1 MTTDTGTATQ
11 ILDVAQQLI
20 QARGYN
26 GFSYADI
33 AAAVGIKKASIHY
46 YFPSKSD
53 LCRTVIRRHR
63 LTFAA
68 QLAQIDGHSSDAAQ
82 KLKAYL
88 QLYADIQHVPE
99 LVCVCGMLAADVQSL
114 PSTVHLEV
122 QGFFTDNE
130 AWLTNV
136 IAQGVQVGVL
146 HIAGSVA
153 GSESAQQ
160 EAQLLVAGVQGA
172 LLVARSF
179 NESSRFQQ
187 IAQRLLERLL
197 VG

>member
-1 MTTDTGTATQ
+1 MTTDTSTATQ

-53 LCRTVIRRHR
+53 LCRKVIHRHR
-63 LTFAA
+63 HTFAA
-68 QLAQIDGHSSDAAQ
+68 QLAQIDAHTCDAPQ
-82 KLKAYL
+82 KLKEYL
-88 QLYADIQHVPE
+88 QLYADIQQVPE
-99 LVCVCGMLAADVQSL
+99 LVCLCGMLAADVQSL
-114 PSTVHLEV
+114 PSKVHMEV

-130 AWLTNV
+130 VWLTNV

-146 HIAGSVA
+146 HMSGS
-153 GSESAQQ
+153 GPLSGLAQQ
-160 EAQLLVAGVQGA
+160 EAQLIVAGVQGA

-179 NESSRFQQ
+179 NESSRFHQ